1 MNADIPVPVSTE
13 PSAPAPQATF
23 EMKPYVVP
31 GVPSATMSTALPV
44 ASPAVEPQP
53 MPDVSTSS
61 GPGEKQT
68 TANDLPVDEKTM
80 GLAGVMEEPVHN
92 AGAATDGA
100 GTSKH
105 RVRRPS
111 VAAEKGTTVFP
122 LARVA
127 KIIKVCDVLH
137 C

>member
-1 MNADIPVPVSTE
+1 
-13 PSAPAPQATF
+13 
-23 EMKPYVVP
+23 
-31 GVPSATMSTALPV
+31 
-44 ASPAVEPQP
+44 
-53 MPDVSTSS
+53 
-61 GPGEKQT
+61 
-68 TANDLPVDEKTM
+68 
-80 GLAGVMEEPVHN
+80 MEEPVHN

-100 GTSKH
+100 GTSKR